1 MASLRGSQL
10 AHDRVAHKNALRNG
24 GILTMRVCPLFCLA
38 TGAVLDRHKYE
49 YEWRARPTTTD
60 EKVALRQ
67 PL

>member
-38 TGAVLDRHKYE
+38 TGAVLDRLKHE
-49 YEWRARPTTTD
+49 YE
-60 EKVALRQ
+60 
-67 PL
+67 